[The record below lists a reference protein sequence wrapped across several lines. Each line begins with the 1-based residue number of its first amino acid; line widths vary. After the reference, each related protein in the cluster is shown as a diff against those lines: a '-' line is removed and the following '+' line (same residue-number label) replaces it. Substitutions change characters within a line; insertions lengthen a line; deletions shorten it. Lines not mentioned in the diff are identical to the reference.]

1 MSCRG
6 KRILVA
12 EDNAMVGGLIYR
24 QMEGAGADCT
34 IARDGSE
41 AWKLLESESFDLL
54 IIDDFMPGM
63 NGSDVCRLARQDPRL
78 ASLPIIMVTARYV
91 EQEVKCLQEEL
102 GVQAVVAKPFDPA
115 VLQRVVEEGLAV
127 SAGRHGS

>member
-54 IIDDFMPGM
+54 VIDDFMPGM

-78 ASLPIIMVTARYV
+78 AGLPIIMVTARYV
-91 EQEVKCLQEEL
+91 EQEVKWLQAEL

-127 SAGRHGS
+127 SAGRQPS